1 MRYIR
6 KLLELLKLILS
17 VGKALKTLVQEMIR
31 TVTHGTLFKASEE
44 ASIPAMIRSSIYFS
58 DKDVFF
64 MTDTRRHSVSAEH
77 FRSFCQDVVGQVP
90 FVARC
95 ILPTVTAISEKI
107 TSGQTQSFL
116 CDILSLALS
125 GESITMGDEGT
136 Y

>member
-1 MRYIR
+1 
-6 KLLELLKLILS
+6 
-17 VGKALKTLVQEMIR
+17 MIR
-31 TVTHGTLFKASEE
+31 TVTQGTLFKASEE

-58 DKDVFF
+58 DTDVFV

-125 GESITMGDEGT
+125 GESITMGDEGIYT
-136 Y
+136 IEMIDIE